1 MSAQQIAAFIST
13 LGDSFWQTWDFPY
26 HHMGASIADASLQ
39 AGVRY
44 NSVVAPRVQAIR
56 TKYPQVTTTSQF
68 IDLTDQI
75 ALADILNWRHPE
87 KLRRA
92 RAALSLFQSEGI
104 ETESDLYVW
113 IDRSENKARLMGLRG
128 IGPKTFD
135 YYRMI
140 AGHATL
146 AIDRHLFAFLEIAG
160 VECKDY
166 SLAHQ
171 LLTETATLLGR
182 SPSSLDYSIWKYQ
195 SEGAEQSRCTEPGD
209 DVAVSERA
217 SRAPGQ

>member
-1 MSAQQIAAFIST
+1 
-13 LGDSFWQTWDFPY
+13 
-26 HHMGASIADASLQ
+26 MGASIADASLQ

-68 IDLTDQI
+68 MDLTDQI

-128 IGPKTFD
+128 MGQTFD

-146 AIDRHLFAFLEIAG
+146 AIIGTFLLFL
-160 VECKDY
+160 
-166 SLAHQ
+166 
-171 LLTETATLLGR
+171 R
-182 SPSSLDYSIWKYQ
+182 SPVLNAKSIRWPIN
-195 SEGAEQSRCTEPGD
+195 C
-209 DVAVSERA
+209 
-217 SRAPGQ
+217 